1 MKKLISLAL
10 LSVLILLM
18 CSCVLTRNNVDIFP
32 NSEIPDEVF
41 INAYNGFLKYTSG
54 TYRIFD
60 NYRSYMPAEKIFIMQ
75 TLTDNAALAHVAYQH
90 YDYIDGFKDRY
101 DNLVLLI
108 GDEDAYFY
116 DDMAIDVGSREEVK
130 QIGTYSYTTVEDR
143 NKTVP
148 IVVIVKEE
156 NPGI

>member
-1 MKKLISLAL
+1 
-10 LSVLILLM
+10 
-18 CSCVLTRNNVDIFP
+18 
-32 NSEIPDEVF
+32 
-41 INAYNGFLKYTSG
+41 
-54 TYRIFD
+54 
-60 NYRSYMPAEKIFIMQ
+60 MPAEKIFIMQ